1 MARLTLAD
9 LHNVDADR
17 LTDELAAGCYDST
30 LRPLSELRSD
40 VARMLAEM
48 FGPFTLY
55 GEGGGE
61 MRPATIEETVASVQ
75 SGPEGWIEVDGVRC
89 YVAE

>member
-30 LRPLSELRSD
+30 LRPLSELRSS

-48 FGPFTLY
+48 FGPFDLCD
-55 GEGGGE
+55 ENNDVI
-61 MRPATIEETVASVQ
+61 RDATIEETVASVQ

>member
-9 LHNVDADR
+9 LHNVAADR
-17 LTDELAAGCYDST
+17 LTDELAAGCWDST
-30 LRPLSELRSD
+30 PRPINELRAD

-48 FGPFTLY
+48 FGPFDLCAEN
-55 GEGGGE
+55 GDVI
-61 MRPATIEETVASVQ
+61 RDATEAETVDSVLA
-75 SGPEGWIEVDGVRC
+75 GPEGWIDVDGQRC

>member
-1 MARLTLAD
+1 MARLNLAD
-9 LHNVDADR
+9 LHNVNANR

-30 LRPLSELRSD
+30 PRGIADLRVD

-48 FGPFTLY
+48 FGPFDLCD
-55 GEGGGE
+55 ENNDVI
-61 MRPATIEETVASVQ
+61 RDATIEETVASVQ